1 MDGHTEAHPASYASM
16 PADHS
21 LPLPLAE
28 AVIYLMAFLELA
40 DDDTI
45 DPDSALTAMENAT
58 ADLLRLAREQ
68 REALAAH
75 AQRLADRESNPRMVE
90 FLRGFAEATGLLDGR

>member
-1 MDGHTEAHPASYASM
+1 MLYPPLVPGEDG
-16 PADHS
+16 

-40 DDDTI
+40 DEDTI
-45 DPDSALTAMENAT
+45 DPDSAVRAMENANH
-58 ADLLRLAREQ
+58 DLLRLSREQ

-75 AQRLADRESNPRMVE
+75 AERLAERESRPEMAE
-90 FLRGFAEATGLLDGR
+90 FLRAFAEAGGLLDDE